1 MQQMIPFCNMA
12 ASLGFFGL
20 VLTEPV
26 HRLGLTLRP
35 SLEVAGPPGRAVTV
49 TGLARGPGP

>member
-1 MQQMIPFCNMA
+1 MA

-26 HRLGLTLRP
+26 HRLGRDRAWDRDCSDARQLHA
-35 SLEVAGPPGRAVTV
+35 AGPGGR
-49 TGLARGPGP
+49 